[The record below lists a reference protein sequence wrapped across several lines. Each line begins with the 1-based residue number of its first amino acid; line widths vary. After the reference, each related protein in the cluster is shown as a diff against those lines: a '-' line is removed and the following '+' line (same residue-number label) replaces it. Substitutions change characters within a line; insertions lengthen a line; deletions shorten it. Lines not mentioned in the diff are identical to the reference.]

1 MIEKGLLKRL
11 ADFWRKAGPELESG
25 ARWLRR
31 TAGSTKKLR
40 EDAEGRGFPFGET
53 AGTETFLQGRTF
65 AGGQEGNRQ
74 TGRRFPFAEG
84 FRGKGQGLFT
94 AGETLRQTE
103 WQNRQMLFLAEE
115 NNAPQKTEQ
124 LGKRLLWT
132 GRKDAGTEL
141 TEMAQAFFWAEPE
154 ENEKKRK
161 TLPPAGGAARQ
172 RRHAEESRERSAGL
186 AAPERN
192 ERNIFWKKE
201 EAAAER
207 KQDAEALP
215 DIDRLMR
222 EMTKRLWEEREG
234 CGRRLGG

>member
-1 MIEKGLLKRL
+1 
-11 ADFWRKAGPELESG
+11 
-25 ARWLRR
+25 
-31 TAGSTKKLR
+31 
-40 EDAEGRGFPFGET
+40 
-53 AGTETFLQGRTF
+53 
-65 AGGQEGNRQ
+65 
-74 TGRRFPFAEG
+74 
-84 FRGKGQGLFT
+84 
-94 AGETLRQTE
+94 
-103 WQNRQMLFLAEE
+103 MLFLAEE

-132 GRKDAGTEL
+132 GRKGAGTEL

-186 AAPERN
+186 AAPEQN

>member
-25 ARWLRR
+25 ARWLWR

-161 TLPPAGGAARQ
+161 TLPPAGGAAFGTTPP
-172 RRHAEESRERSAGL
+172 STGPSAVSS
-186 AAPERN
+186 A
-192 ERNIFWKKE
+192 
-201 EAAAER
+201 
-207 KQDAEALP
+207 
-215 DIDRLMR
+215 
-222 EMTKRLWEEREG
+222 
-234 CGRRLGG
+234 